1 MRAQVHTLE
10 AIVGALLLLTSVVF
24 ALQMTAVTPLSAST
38 SSQHI
43 ENQQQAS
50 VEGVLASAAESG
62 ALRRAVLYWNET
74 GERFQN
80 TSSETFY
87 TIKAPPNEFGRT
99 LERQFG
105 DRGVAYNVRVYYR
118 TASGNVGEQL
128 MVNQGEPSDN
138 AVMSA
143 RTVVLTDDARLYN
156 ESGERPGTSVEDSY
170 MSNDVAK
177 NSPVHTV
184 VRVEVIVWRI

>member
-10 AIVGALLLLTSVVF
+10 AIVAALLLLTSVVF

-50 VEGVLASAAESG
+50 AEGVLASAVESG

-74 GERFQN
+74 GERFHN

-87 TIKAPPNEFGRT
+87 TVNAPPNEFGGM

-105 DRGVAYNVRVYYR
+105 DRGIAYNVRVYYR

-156 ESGERPGTSVEDSY
+156 ETGVRPGTTVRDSY
-170 MSNDVAK
+170 MSNDAAE
-177 NSPVHTV
+177 NSPVYTV
-184 VRVEVIVWRI
+184 ARVEVIVWRI